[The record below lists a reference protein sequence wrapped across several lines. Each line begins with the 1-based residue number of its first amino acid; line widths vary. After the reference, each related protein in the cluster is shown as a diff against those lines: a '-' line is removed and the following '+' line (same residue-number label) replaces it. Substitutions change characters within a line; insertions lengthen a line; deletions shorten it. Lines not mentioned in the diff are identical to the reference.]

1 MYQSSSFSA
10 LKTKKLILLK
20 SNWLVL
26 DWNAAKFPNKK
37 ERKKNRF
44 NLPDNSDL
52 GQKSLASVGLLI

>member
-26 DWNAAKFPNKK
+26 DWNAAKIPNKK
-37 ERKKNRF
+37 KKTRF

-52 GQKSLASVGLLI
+52 AKKCLASVGLLI